1 MFSTYCHR
9 PAQPRLTIS
18 ATVKEKRRKERRGLI
33 LKTLLAAEWNPC
45 LALGLDWAHLR
56 LKGAILIAICIALG
70 QIWHDGQVLIFW
82 GRIMVSI
89 SIYNIFYVWQVLFK
103 KNSYTLPLIGFA
115 SLDQRPLNWAFD
127 VAILES
133 ERNSFHYHFQT
144 SKSSDCVQLG
154 DISSWHDT
162 FHVTFQCVTDWWAK
176 LQNINCQVLQHL

>member
-1 MFSTYCHR
+1 MQC
-9 PAQPRLTIS
+9 PREIFFW
-18 ATVKEKRRKERRGLI
+18 RRCSLRVVWQRWAKLGSLI
-33 LKTLLAAEWNPC
+33 LKTLLSAEWNPC
-45 LALGLDWAHLR
+45 LALGLDWAHLC
-56 LKGAILIAICIALG
+56 LKGAILYRDMYRTWTNLAWWPGIGILRPGI
-70 QIWHDGQVLIFW
+70 D
-82 GRIMVSI
+82 
-89 SIYNIFYVWQVLFK
+89 
-103 KNSYTLPLIGFA
+103 SYTLPSIGFA

-176 LQNINCQVLQHL
+176 SQKVMWFCKNEIVA